1 MLTIAYISVGLP
13 MEPMM
18 TCVRLVLVNKFHSFS
33 PRSTLCFVLF
43 CAVDVYLFE
52 YYVFFFVF
60 FYLCDAMSIFI
71 LRYTTIISQT
81 LRRTARDRPFLLCEG
96 KRRNF
101 YPCRK
106 LNSMNACKSEN
117 KPFSDGLWCERDMC
131 STTIHIHRRTLTNVT
146 ILLVPNGK
154 KVKQTKCNW
163 NAYVQYI
170 EHGGTYQQ
178 FESFEFRSSE
188 WLECTLLLYR
198 SRHKNTG
205 AITILCKLHFNM
217 QPKRKKNIGKK
228 YVCVVPFML
237 GIN

>member
-1 MLTIAYISVGLP
+1 MIKVKMLTIAYISVGLP

-60 FYLCDAMSIFI
+60 LFISCDAMSIFI
-71 LRYTTIISQT
+71 LRYTTIIPQT
-81 LRRTARDRPFLLCEG
+81 LRRTARDSPFLLCEG

-117 KPFSDGLWCERDMC
+117 KPFSDGL
-131 STTIHIHRRTLTNVT
+131 
-146 ILLVPNGK
+146 
-154 KVKQTKCNW
+154 
-163 NAYVQYI
+163 
-170 EHGGTYQQ
+170 
-178 FESFEFRSSE
+178 
-188 WLECTLLLYR
+188 
-198 SRHKNTG
+198 
-205 AITILCKLHFNM
+205 
-217 QPKRKKNIGKK
+217 
-228 YVCVVPFML
+228 
-237 GIN
+237 